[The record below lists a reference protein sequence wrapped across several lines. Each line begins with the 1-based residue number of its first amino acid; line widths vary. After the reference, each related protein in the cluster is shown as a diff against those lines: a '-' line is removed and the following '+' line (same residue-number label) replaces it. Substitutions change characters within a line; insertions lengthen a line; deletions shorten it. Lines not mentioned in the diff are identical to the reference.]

1 MLVALVGTLG
11 SLTLSFFLWKC
22 IDEIASDDISTFTI
36 IPCYLG
42 ALISISPI
50 IILPFDVAGSLLGY
64 KNNDY
69 FTIVK
74 IFWKLAYFVL
84 FILCWVIFPILLEY
98 ELSGDFDHNK
108 KLKTS
113 LERNKN
119 HWITQIVLIAISSI
133 LYLTV
138 FNLHNSKF
146 SISSMCIAVAHFWG
160 MAQITFLWGFG
171 LVAIPTK
178 IKNSRKLVNK
188 NDIIRNLNRYYTIL
202 HNLEDWKAINHHEI
216 KKLNDKLNY
225 LYSISS
231 DEYTKITIGKMI
243 KVINESKAALIDN
256 NNYLKE
262 IYPSNKIELMN
273 LPEKNI
279 LTIENLIT
287 INRELKLL
295 IAEQKRIYYL
305 WESTLSNSWK
315 LENLMVSVETDLCD
329 KSENS
334 PLIFSSRKTLP
345 MHISNDNLGNDS
357 IVSAVSNNLITNDKA
372 MDGALLP
379 TNNLRIKKKE
389 MIISIGYYLFE
400 KMLTVKN
407 KHLSQFLYTFSLV
420 TSIGIIVAEATMYFP
435 NLNISL
441 YSHIIRICSQ
451 IKYMNKYIKF
461 ILVYFICQFLLIYVY
476 VCTYWGLFYFKIPK
490 KYGIYFNKHTD
501 GPCIVFFSQFLCKL
515 STALCFHYL
524 SILKIEE
531 TEFGKF
537 YGKQIQHLLDIFGK
551 DFNIFFFPIIVVLVY
566 AINIFDLQGRLIR
579 NSGVYYIFFEYYI
592 FDDDVIGSNIEAESS
607 ENEKISS
614 GRKISEVQKIKKTL
628 ELNCW
633 AGKYG

>member
-1 MLVALVGTLG
+1 MLIAVVGVLG

-22 IDEIASDDISTFTI
+22 MDEIASDDISTFTI

-50 IILPFDVAGSLLGY
+50 IILPFDIAGSLLGY
-64 KNNDY
+64 ENNNY
-69 FTIVK
+69 FSIVK
-74 IFWKLAYFVL
+74 FFWKLAYLVL
-84 FILCWVIFPILLEY
+84 FILCWVVFPILLEY

-108 KLKTS
+108 KLRTS

-119 HWITQIVLIAISSI
+119 RWITQIIIIAITSI

-138 FNLHNSKF
+138 FNLHDSKF

-171 LVAIPTK
+171 LVAIPLK

-188 NDIIRNLNRYYTIL
+188 NDIIKTLNRYYTIL

-225 LYSISS
+225 LYSISN
-231 DEYTKITIGKMI
+231 EERKKTIIGKMI
-243 KVINESKAALIDN
+243 KTINESKTVLIK
-256 NNYLKE
+256 NNYLGE
-262 IYPSNKIELMN
+262 AHHSNNIDFKNLSEKSILMIED
-273 LPEKNI
+273 
-279 LTIENLIT
+279 LIT
-287 INRELKLL
+287 LNRELKLL
-295 IAEQKRIYYL
+295 LTEQKGIYYL
-305 WESTLSNSWK
+305 WESTLLNSWK
-315 LENLMVSVETDLCD
+315 LENLIVDIEPHLYS
-329 KSENS
+329 KNENS
-334 PLIFSSRKTLP
+334 PLIFSSRATTPVHTPNNSLKNDDSLSVRSNYLVMSNETIDGVFLP
-345 MHISNDNLGNDS
+345 
-357 IVSAVSNNLITNDKA
+357 NNNF
-372 MDGALLP
+372 
-379 TNNLRIKKKE
+379 RIKNAELIKN
-389 MIISIGYYLFE
+389 IGYLLEKLFTINNEYLI
-400 KMLTVKN
+400 
-407 KHLSQFLYTFSLV
+407 QFLYIFSLV
-420 TSIGIIVAEATMYFP
+420 TSIGIISAEATMYFP

-441 YSHIIRICSQ
+441 YSHIIRTCLR
-451 IKYMNKYIKF
+451 IKYMKNYIKF

-490 KYGIYFNKHTD
+490 KYGIYLNKHTD

-566 AINIFDLQGRLIR
+566 AINVFDLQGKLIR
-579 NSGVYYIFFEYYI
+579 NSGIYYVFFEYYI
-592 FDDDVIGSNIEAESS
+592 FDDYVIGSNLENESS
-607 ENEKISS
+607 EYEKISN
-614 GRKISEVQKIKKTL
+614 GKRISEVQKMKKTM
-628 ELNCW
+628 EQNYCG
-633 AGKYG
+633 GKMVRL